1 MFPERIS
8 KAWEWGLGQALQRAH
23 GSRGRM
29 TAQRTPEEREK
40 TTEQGKHSLP
50 KGFGDPSALEKA
62 LFERPSPFPCP
73 QSPSS
78 AQDMVFLAAP

>member
-1 MFPERIS
+1 MKTSIYISATLRGFVNHQNLVVIDGGDSVKEVLQLLKEEHPE
-8 KAWEWGLGQALQRAH
+8 
-23 GSRGRM
+23 
-29 TAQRTPEEREK
+29 
-40 TTEQGKHSLP
+40 
-50 KGFGDPSALEKA
+50 LEKA

>member
-1 MFPERIS
+1 MEVGVRTS
-8 KAWEWGLGQALQRAH
+8 STKS
-23 GSRGRM
+23 SRVPGRM

-50 KGFGDPSALEKA
+50 KGFGDPLALEKA

-73 QSPSS
+73 QGPSS

>member
-1 MFPERIS
+1 MGVGVRTSSTKSSRVPGQDDRPED
-8 KAWEWGLGQALQRAH
+8 
-23 GSRGRM
+23 SRGEGKNHR
-29 TAQRTPEEREK
+29 ARK
-40 TTEQGKHSLP
+40 TLP
-50 KGFGDPSALEKA
+50 SQSFGDPSALEKA